1 MSVGGAKLPRTL
13 RLLSQHGDSALRA
26 SLEGGKYIKP
36 MIPKR
41 LAANYRKRAIR
52 EGTYGAFEP
61 GHGGWDPEWDST
73 RKMFLLKPYK
83 GHLRDRNRPDRANK
97 ITTAMEG
104 MPERVAQLAKDI
116 ESRKPKKDIAWMF
129 RRVVDLK
136 YSGAGR
142 KT

>member
-1 MSVGGAKLPRTL
+1 
-13 RLLSQHGDSALRA
+13 
-26 SLEGGKYIKP
+26 
-36 MIPKR
+36 
-41 LAANYRKRAIR
+41 
-52 EGTYGAFEP
+52 
-61 GHGGWDPEWDST
+61 
-73 RKMFLLKPYK
+73 MFLLKPYK